1 MKAVAGGG
9 GKGMR
14 VARSDE
20 ELVQGFMSAQ
30 AEGQAAFGNPDLFM
44 EKYIE
49 SARHVEVQIIGDKHG
64 NVCHV
69 GNAIV
74 RSSGGIKSWWR
85 RHRDRR

>member
-1 MKAVAGGG
+1 
-9 GKGMR
+9 
-14 VARSDE
+14 
-20 ELVQGFMSAQ
+20 MSAQ

-69 GNAIV
+69 GSAIV
-74 RSSGGIKSWWR
+74 RSR
-85 RHRDRR
+85 RHQKLVEEAWGRR